1 MKSHVYPETFFKIS
15 HFDKAMQIYS
25 QNPASD
31 YWVRSEGVKK
41 LVEILF
47 RVTEFEL
54 GPWQL
59 Q

>member
-1 MKSHVYPETFFKIS
+1 MKSHVYPETFSKIS
-15 HFDKAMQIYS
+15 HFDKAIQIYS

-54 GPWQL
+54 GP
-59 Q
+59 